1 MFLSETDD
9 EKVVLR
15 APQYKGTGTQERDLQ
30 TRSHIMW
37 YVGID
42 WADTHHDA
50 LVLDEKGHQKGSL
63 RVDHSPE
70 GLAKLNTFLETIA
83 GSDQKE
89 QMACIIETTHGLL
102 IAHLLEAGW
111 PVYPVNPRT
120 VDRRRSASGAKT
132 DTIDA
137 YLLAKTGR
145 ADLADLR
152 RLTPNS
158 EVVQELKALTR
169 DQDALI
175 QMQTRLVN
183 QLTAT
188 LKAYYPVALQLFA
201 KLQQHSTLLFLQTYS
216 TPQAA
221 LDASVEHI
229 IAVLKKAGHTTAEQV
244 APTLFER
251 LHQPQLTANAITTR
265 TKARL
270 VLALV
275 AQLLPLVEQI
285 TAYDKEIE
293 RLFLTHEDNEVFRSL
308 PRAGKR
314 LAPRLL
320 AEIGDE
326 GTRYADAASL
336 QALTGTSPVLF
347 ASGNYA
353 KAHRRLGCIKPLRN
367 ALHQFAWQSTQQ
379 AGWASD
385 YYQRKRAEG
394 KSHTVAIRA
403 LSNVWARIIFAML
416 NKHEAYDSATF
427 GAAQRLHA
435 RRVA

>member
-1 MFLSETDD
+1 
-9 EKVVLR
+9 
-15 APQYKGTGTQERDLQ
+15 
-30 TRSHIMW
+30 MW
-37 YVGID
+37 YAGID

-50 LVLDEKGHQKGSL
+50 VVLDEQGHQRGSV
-63 RVDHSPE
+63 RVDHTPE
-70 GLAKLNTFLETIA
+70 GLARLNSFLETLT
-83 GSDQKE
+83 GPGQKE
-89 QMACIIETTHGLL
+89 QMACIIETTQGLL

-111 PVYPVNPRT
+111 PVYAVNPRT
-120 VDRRRSASGAKT
+120 VDRKRSASGAKT

-152 RLTPNS
+152 RLIPDS
-158 EVVQELKALTR
+158 ELVAELKTLTR
-169 DQDALI
+169 DQDTLV

-188 LKAYYPVALQLFA
+188 LKAYYPVALQLFT
-201 KLQQHSTLLFLQTYS
+201 KLQQHSSLIFLQTYP

-221 LDASVEHI
+221 MGASVEQLTE
-229 IAVLKKAGHTTAEQV
+229 VLKHAGHTTAKQV
-244 APTLFER
+244 APKLFET
-251 LHQPQLTANAITTR
+251 LHQPHLTANAITTR

-270 VLALV
+270 MVALV

-285 TAYDKEIE
+285 AAYDKEIE
-293 RLFLTHEDNEVFRSL
+293 HLFLSHEDSVVFRSL

-320 AEIGDE
+320 AEIGDDC
-326 GTRYADAASL
+326 TRYAAAASL
-336 QALTGTSPVLF
+336 QALAGTSPVLYQ
-347 ASGNYA
+347 SGNYA

-379 AGWASD
+379 DGWASD

-403 LSNVWARIIFAML
+403 LANVWARIIFAML
-416 NKHEAYDSATF
+416 NKHELYDAATF
-427 GAAQRLHA
+427 AVAQRLHA